1 MSHGA
6 MTSLW
11 TPLDRP
17 LSSLRTIPP
26 PEFVET
32 FLNGMPE
39 TYRVQHSASEVTDHA
54 AIAWRRRGELAHLE
68 QWAAG
73 AKDAMWLCVVTDD
86 RPGLL
91 TLLSAA
97 ITAHSLNI
105 VRAKIYC
112 RDTTDNKR
120 EAVDFFCVRPLKS
133 ETTLR
138 MDEAEILGIRDTV
151 IKLLEG
157 QTDIPTLERRA
168 SPTSRPP
175 GRPDTS
181 IYFDGERNGTDLL
194 VIETDD
200 HPGLLTA
207 VTRVL
212 STLELSIQWSEVV
225 TMAGRARDEF
235 QLLDENGQR
244 LSPRRK
250 QSVVADVSTTVT
262 KLLLSGRE

>member
-1 MSHGA
+1 

-17 LSSLRTIPP
+17 LASLRNTPP
-26 PEFVET
+26 PEYVET
-32 FLNGMPE
+32 FLSGMPE

-54 AIAWRRRGELAHLE
+54 GIAWRRRGEVAHLE

-73 AKDAMWLCVVTDD
+73 ARDATWLCVVTDD

-112 RDTTDNKR
+112 RDTPDHR
-120 EAVDFFCVRPLKS
+120 LEAVDFFCVRSLKS
-133 ETTLR
+133 DGVLR
-138 MDEAEILGIRDTV
+138 MDDAEIQGIRDTIV
-151 IKLLEG
+151 KLLQGE
-157 QTDIPTLERRA
+157 TDVPTLERRS

-207 VTRVL
+207 ITRVL
-212 STLELSIQWSEVV
+212 SSLELSIQWSEVV

-235 QLLDENGQR
+235 QLLDQHGQR

-250 QSVVADVSTTVT
+250 QAVVADVSTTVT

>member
-1 MSHGA
+1 

-17 LSSLRTIPP
+17 LASLRNTPP
-26 PEFVET
+26 PEFIET

-39 TYRVQHSASEVTDHA
+39 TYRVQHSAAEVADHA
-54 AIAWRRRGELAHLE
+54 SIAWRRRGELAHLE

-73 AKDAMWLCVVTDD
+73 ARDATWLCVVTDD

-105 VRAKIYC
+105 LRAKIYC

-133 ETTLR
+133 EDAPR
-138 MDEAEILGIRDTV
+138 MDDAEIQGIRDT
-151 IKLLEG
+151 ITKLLQG
-157 QTDIPTLERRA
+157 LTDVPTLERRA

-181 IYFDGERNGTDLL
+181 IYFDGERNGADLL

-207 VTRVL
+207 ITRVL
-212 STLELSIQWSEVV
+212 SELSLSIQWSEVV

-235 QLLDENGQR
+235 QLLDQNGQR
-244 LSPRRK
+244 LSSRRM
-250 QSVVADVSTTVT
+250 QAVVADVSTTVA